1 MDLSREDAFRINV
14 LLANKPLAIKINE
27 SSMTLYGLTASGEA
41 QVKLN
46 PECRDE
52 KYVKKIK
59 EVLSAHVTGSP
70 GGYPVF
76 LQRWTRMGQM
86 RDTSLEQLLLLGE
99 PEAIVAAVCATG
111 MTDELARRAWWAM
124 EEAENAR
131 RLLQHEAVVSGQ
143 MGPVLA
149 RYLLEH
155 LPFETEPEKMIES
168 VRQMVKP
175 GLLDDKQHADLWKK
189 GLRKPAYLVGFTL
202 TIPDQLPID
211 VKAHGLYPD
220 LHPGLSELAEQGN
233 ALAAFFEK
241 LLSGQGQAFL
251 SAIETIL
258 KKPSNQDVVNISFD
272 AVRDYFSPLRP
283 EGDPDQPLDELVS
296 DAEKFVE
303 TCDDCQAL
311 VNMNDQLAALL
322 NSARVLSGLGYGVL
336 RPVFHDTT
344 AIGSLM
350 RRKLEPVFS
359 PLQEHF
365 DRLAGRH

>member
-27 SSMTLYGLTASGEA
+27 SSMTLYGLTATGEA

-46 PECRDE
+46 PDCRDE
-52 KYVKKIK
+52 KYVKKVK
-59 EVLSAHVTGSP
+59 EVLSSHATGSP

-168 VRQMVKP
+168 VRQMVRP
-175 GLLDDKQHADLWKK
+175 GLLDEKEHADLWKK
-189 GLRKPAYLVGFTL
+189 GLRKPAYLVGFAL
-202 TIPDQLPID
+202 TIPDNLPIA
-211 VKAHGLYPD
+211 VKAHPLYGG
-220 LHPGLSELAEQGN
+220 LHPALAEQGEQGN
-233 ALAAFFEK
+233 VVAAFIDK
-241 LLSGQGQAFL
+241 LLAEPGQAFL

-272 AVRDYFSPLRP
+272 AVREYFSALRT
-283 EGDPDQPLDELVS
+283 EGDPDQTLDELIS
-296 DAEKFVE
+296 EAATFVE
-303 TCDDCQAL
+303 TCNDCKTL
-311 VNMNDQLAALL
+311 LSLHGGLAALL
-322 NSARVLSGLGYGVL
+322 RSARVLSGLGYGVL

-350 RRKLEPVFS
+350 RRKLEPVFKGLNAEFEV
-359 PLQEHF
+359 LQ
-365 DRLAGRH
+365 GKQ